1 MRKTER
7 DRQKVIE
14 TDRESQRDNKTQ
26 RQTVYRSEGI
36 EKKRKEQARHTDK
49 NHFKKTYK

>member
-36 EKKRKEQARHTDK
+36 EKKERASQTHRQKS
-49 NHFKKTYK
+49 F